1 MANPTKNHTNHSET
15 IDCEGQVGI
24 GGDEEIWKVDP
35 DFPDYEFSNL
45 GRARSFRRGRV
56 RYFKGTPQRVGH
68 LSIELQPG
76 RHQEFLHRVIARLFL
91 GTCPL
96 GMIVCHKNGDSK
108 DNRVV
113 NLAYGTPQQNSIER
127 YQHAGTYTGKRSR
140 FHKRGPRKY
149 ENVGTTFA
157 FLTHAIRNSRDADS
171 LTIPMHL
178 AREIAAILEKSI
190 GSR

>member
-1 MANPTKNHTNHSET
+1 MHTE
-15 IDCEGQVGI
+15 IL
-24 GGDEEIWKVDP
+24 GDEEVWKVDP

-56 RYFKGTPQRVGH
+56 RYFNGTPQRVGH

-76 RHQEFLHRVIARLFL
+76 RHQEFLHRMIARLFL
-91 GTCPL
+91 GSCPL

-108 DNRVV
+108 DNRVT

-140 FHKRGPRKY
+140 VHKGGHRER
-149 ENVGTTFA
+149 ETAITTRA
-157 FLTHAIRNSRDADS
+157 LLHAAIQNSNNGDS
-171 LTIPMHL
+171 VTIPMSL
-178 AREIAAILEKSI
+178 ALEIAAILEK
-190 GSR
+190 